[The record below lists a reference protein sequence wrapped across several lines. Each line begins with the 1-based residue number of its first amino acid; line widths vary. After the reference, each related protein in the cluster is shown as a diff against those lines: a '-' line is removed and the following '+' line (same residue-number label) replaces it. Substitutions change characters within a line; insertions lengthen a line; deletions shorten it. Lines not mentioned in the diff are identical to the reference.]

1 MKHNYNEIIFASSF
15 MKLVIQVPL
24 HVAKLKITM
33 PSLICSWMAPCN
45 ANEMSCN
52 FGIFFTCIMRY
63 GVSHII
69 RLRIWSKTVTESRL
83 WTSIESSRSITHFE
97 SAIVGPKFVDN
108 PFPEFLFYWDQHN
121 SFFGAVNH
129 IRQVGCRTGN
139 WTRTGGG
146 HS

>member
-15 MKLVIQVPL
+15 MKLVIQVPS

-63 GVSHII
+63 GVSHVI

-97 SAIVGPKFVDN
+97 SAIVGPKLSTILFRNSYFIETNITLFLALWTTLDKLGVERETE
-108 PFPEFLFYWDQHN
+108 PEP
-121 SFFGAVNH
+121 
-129 IRQVGCRTGN
+129 
-139 WTRTGGG
+139 GGG
-146 HS
+146 A